1 MDKENERVRV
11 LADKLKALA
20 HPARLCMVKILYLHG
35 ECNISYFVDCM
46 PMSQSSISQHL
57 GKLRDQGV
65 VKMKR
70 QGQEIHYSLVD
81 EDVKKI
87 IVALFAKE
95 ESK

>member
-1 MDKENERVRV
+1 MYGQK
-11 LADKLKALA
+11 
-20 HPARLCMVKILYLHG
+20 LYLHG
-35 ECNISYFVDCM
+35 ECNVSYFVYCM

-57 GKLRDQGV
+57 AKLRDQGI
-65 VKMKR
+65 VKVER